1 MKSSDELKEIVK
13 EKYGEIAKASVSC
26 GCSCCGT
33 PQISDISNFSED
45 YKNKEGYNKDA
56 DLGLGCGI
64 PTDFA
69 DIKKGD
75 YVLDLGSGAGND
87 CFVALSLTGDE
98 GKVYGLDFTDEMI
111 KKANLNKIVV
121 GATNVEFVKGDIEDM
136 PFENDFFDV
145 VISNCVLNLV
155 PNKELAFSNIF
166 RVLKPNGHF
175 CVSDIVLEGKLP
187 KEIESA
193 AIMYA
198 GCVAGALQKQD
209 YLDAITKAGFK
220 NVEIK
225 KNRKIELPDSNL
237 LEFMSKEALENYRN
251 SGAGIYSITVV
262 GNK

>member
-13 EKYGEIAKASVSC
+13 EKYGEIAKASEKCGC
-26 GCSCCGT
+26 GCS
-33 PQISDISNFSED
+33 PQFNNTTNFSID
-45 YKNKEGYNKDA
+45 YSDKEGYNKDA

-111 KKANLNKIVV
+111 KKANLNKIIV
-121 GATNVEFVKGDIEDM
+121 GASNVEFVKGDIEDM
-136 PFENDFFDV
+136 PFESDFFDV

-155 PNKELAFSNIF
+155 PNKELAFSNIY

-193 AIMYA
+193 AVMYA

-237 LEFMSKEALENYRN
+237 LELMSKEELEKYRN
-251 SGAGIYSITVV
+251 SGVGIYSITVV
-262 GNK
+262 GYR

>member
-1 MKSSDELKEIVK
+1 
-13 EKYGEIAKASVSC
+13 
-26 GCSCCGT
+26 
-33 PQISDISNFSED
+33 
-45 YKNKEGYNKDA
+45 
-56 DLGLGCGI
+56 
-64 PTDFA
+64 
-69 DIKKGD
+69 
-75 YVLDLGSGAGND
+75 
-87 CFVALSLTGDE
+87 
-98 GKVYGLDFTDEMI
+98 MI

>member
-1 MKSSDELKEIVK
+1 M
-13 EKYGEIAKASVSC
+13 
-26 GCSCCGT
+26 
-33 PQISDISNFSED
+33 
-45 YKNKEGYNKDA
+45 
-56 DLGLGCGI
+56 GLGCGI

-69 DIKKGD
+69 EIKKGD
-75 YVLDLGSGAGND
+75 FVLDLGSGAGND
-87 CFVALSLTGDE
+87 CFVALSLTGEE
-98 GKVYGLDFTDEMI
+98 GKVFGLDFTDEMI

-155 PNKELAFSNIF
+155 PNKELAFSNIN

-198 GCVAGALQKQD
+198 GCVSGALQKQD
-209 YLDAITKAGFK
+209 YLDVITKAGFK

-237 LEFMSKEALENYRN
+237 LEFVNKEELDKYRN
-251 SGAGIYSITVV
+251 SGTGIYSITVV
-262 GNK
+262 GYK